1 MKYFEELLKSEKSKI
16 NVEFRL
22 FVRCIQVSLITPEP
36 SYKKNGVA
44 HMVELLVADR
54 LALN

>member
-1 MKYFEELLKSEKSKI
+1 MKFVFATK
-16 NVEFRL
+16 VEIFNNTKKKFL
-22 FVRCIQVSLITPEP
+22 VFFYDLIPPEP

-44 HMVELLVADR
+44 HMGELLVADR